1 MEGDSSVRSPTRGHY
16 AGGPRRAPLLDSRGI
31 IIRAVNV
38 SETLPSYAS
47 VAEQIAALSLSVD
60 PSELHGSLCALRCGN
75 LPRANWLA
83 EAMSDDTVPLPPAS
97 SALGRLDAT
106 TVEQLGEAD
115 FGLELLL
122 PDEDAPVAE
131 RGEALVAWCRGFL
144 GGIGLADIESHLGD
158 EAREALADV
167 ARIAESDVSYDDP
180 EADEEALVELEE
192 FVRVAALLIHG
203 DCLAAMQDRKRL
215 H

>member
-1 MEGDSSVRSPTRGHY
+1 MPRNHGR
-16 AGGPRRAPLLDSRGI
+16 AGRVPAARLTDIDCRLAD
-31 IIRAVNV
+31 V
-38 SETLPSYAS
+38 SESLPPYAA

-75 LPRANWLA
+75 LPRPNWLA
-83 EAMSDDTVPLPPAS
+83 DAMGDASVALPPEDS
-97 SALGRLDAT
+97 PLGLLDVA

-122 PDEDAPVAE
+122 PEDDAPVDQ

-144 GGIGLADIESHLGD
+144 GGIGLAGIEPRLGE
-158 EAREALADV
+158 EAREALGDV
-167 ARIAESDVSYDDP
+167 ARIAESDVSYEDP
-180 EADEEALVELEE
+180 EADEDALIELEE

-203 DCLAAMQDRKRL
+203 DCLAAQHDRKRL

>member
-1 MEGDSSVRSPTRGHY
+1 MGTK
-16 AGGPRRAPLLDSRGI
+16 GGGPLLDCRHR
-31 IIRAVNV
+31 IRRREM
-38 SETLPSYAS
+38 SDSLPPYAA
-47 VAEQIAALSLSVD
+47 VAEQIAALALSVD
-60 PSELHGSLCALRCGN
+60 ASELHGSLCALRCGH
-75 LPRANWLA
+75 PRRANWLA
-83 EAMSDDTVPLPPAS
+83 EAMGDDTVPLPPAS
-97 SALGRLDAT
+97 SALGQLDAAT
-106 TVEQLGEAD
+106 IEQLGETD

-122 PDEDAPVAE
+122 PDDDAPVAE

-144 GGIGLADIESHLGD
+144 GGVGLAGIEPKLGE
-158 EAREALADV
+158 EAREALGDV

-203 DCLAAMQDRKRL
+203 DCLAAAGDRKRL

>member
-1 MEGDSSVRSPTRGHY
+1 M
-16 AGGPRRAPLLDSRGI
+16 
-31 IIRAVNV
+31 
-38 SETLPSYAS
+38 SEPLPSYAA

-60 PSELHGSLCALRCGN
+60 PSELHGSLCALRCSH

-83 EAMSDDTVPLPPAS
+83 EALGDANVALPSPGSPLA
-97 SALGRLDAT
+97 RLDAA
-106 TVEQLGEAD
+106 TVEQLGETD

-122 PDEDAPVAE
+122 PDAAAPVNE

-144 GGIGLADIESHLGD
+144 GGVGLAVIESRLGED
-158 EAREALADV
+158 AREALSDV
-167 ARIAESDVSYDDP
+167 ARIAQSDVSYEDL

-203 DCLAAMQDRKRL
+203 DCLAAVHDRKRL

>member
-1 MEGDSSVRSPTRGHY
+1 MSGS
-16 AGGPRRAPLLDSRGI
+16 
-31 IIRAVNV
+31 
-38 SETLPSYAS
+38 LPSYSA
-47 VAEQIAALSLSVD
+47 VAEQIGALSLSVD
-60 PSELHGSLCALRCGN
+60 PSELHGSLCALRCGH

-83 EAMSDDTVPLPPAS
+83 EAMGDDAVPLPPAA
-97 SALGRLDAT
+97 SALGQLDAT
-106 TVEQLGEAD
+106 TVEQLGETD

-122 PDEDAPVAE
+122 PDDDAPVSE

-144 GGIGLADIESHLGD
+144 GGVGLAGIESKLG
-158 EAREALADV
+158 EETREALGDI

-180 EADEEALVELEE
+180 EADEEALAELEE

-203 DCLAAMQDRKRL
+203 DCLAAQHDRKRL

>member
-1 MEGDSSVRSPTRGHY
+1 MSQSLPPY
-16 AGGPRRAPLLDSRGI
+16 AEI
-31 IIRAVNV
+31 
-38 SETLPSYAS
+38 
-47 VAEQIAALSLSVD
+47 AEHIAALSLSVD
-60 PSELHGSLCALRCGN
+60 PSELHGSLCALRCGG

-83 EAMSDDTVPLPPAS
+83 EAMGDDDVPLPPS
-97 SALGRLDAT
+97 TSALGRLDAA

-122 PDEDAPVAE
+122 PGEDAPVNE

-144 GGIGLADIESHLGD
+144 GGIGLAGVESRLGD
-158 EAREALADV
+158 EASEALGDI
-167 ARIAESDVSYDDP
+167 ARIAQSDVSYDEP

-203 DCLAAMQDRKRL
+203 DCLAATHDRKRL

>member
-1 MEGDSSVRSPTRGHY
+1 MSDS
-16 AGGPRRAPLLDSRGI
+16 
-31 IIRAVNV
+31 
-38 SETLPSYAS
+38 LPSYDA

-60 PSELHGSLCALRCGN
+60 PSELHGSLCALRCGH
-75 LPRANWLA
+75 PTRSNWLA
-83 EAMSDDTVPLPPAS
+83 EAMSDPTVALPPAS
-97 SALGRLDAT
+97 SALGQLDAAT
-106 TVEQLGEAD
+106 IEQLGETD

-122 PDEDAPVAE
+122 PDDDAPVAE

-144 GGIGLADIESHLGD
+144 GGVGLAGIEPVLGE
-158 EAREALADV
+158 EAREALGDV

-203 DCLAAMQDRKRL
+203 DCLAATSDRKRL

>member
-1 MEGDSSVRSPTRGHY
+1 M
-16 AGGPRRAPLLDSRGI
+16 
-31 IIRAVNV
+31 
-38 SETLPSYAS
+38 SESLPSYAA
-47 VAEQIAALSLSVD
+47 VAEQIATLSLSVD

-83 EAMSDDTVPLPPAS
+83 EAMGDDAVPLPPRA
-97 SALGRLDAT
+97 SALGRLDAA

-122 PDEDAPVAE
+122 PDEDAPVSE

-144 GGIGLADIESHLGD
+144 GGVGLAGIEPRLGE
-158 EAREALADV
+158 EAREALGDV

-180 EADEEALVELEE
+180 EADEEALAELEE

-203 DCLAAMQDRKRL
+203 DCLAAQHDRKRL